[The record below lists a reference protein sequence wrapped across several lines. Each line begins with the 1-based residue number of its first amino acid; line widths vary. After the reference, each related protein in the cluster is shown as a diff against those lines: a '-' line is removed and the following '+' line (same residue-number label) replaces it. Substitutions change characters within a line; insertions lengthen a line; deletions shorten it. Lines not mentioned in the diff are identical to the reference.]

1 MTESTNSKNNIGIFG
16 GSFDPVHNGH
26 LIIASYA
33 VEHFEFDKLFVVPT
47 YIPPHKKDTFAP
59 YEKRIQWLYKAFENF
74 DRIEV
79 DDFERRNSGISYTVK
94 TVKYFGGKFNTKP
107 FLIIGED
114 SYNDLE
120 NWYKYKEILNSTT
133 LCIYPRRVHSNKT
146 DLQRQESAIFFN
158 APLIGISSSLIR
170 KRISNKKMVL
180 GMIPCTIS
188 KEVVEF
194 YEKNL

>member
-1 MTESTNSKNNIGIFG
+1 MTENTNSKNNIGIFG

-33 VEHFEFDKLFVVPT
+33 IEHFELDKLFVVPA
-47 YIPPHKKDTFAP
+47 YIPPHKKDTVAS
-59 YEKRIQWLYKAFENF
+59 YEKRIQWLNKAFENS
-74 DRIEV
+74 DKIEI

-94 TVKYFGGKFNTKP
+94 TVKYFGEKFSTKP

-120 NWYKYKEILNSTT
+120 NWYKYKEILNSTI
-133 LCIYPRRVHSNKT
+133 LCVYPRRIHSNKT
-146 DLQRQESAIFFN
+146 DRPSQESVIFFD

-170 KRISNKKMVL
+170 KRISIKKSVL
-180 GMIPCTIS
+180 GMIPCMIS